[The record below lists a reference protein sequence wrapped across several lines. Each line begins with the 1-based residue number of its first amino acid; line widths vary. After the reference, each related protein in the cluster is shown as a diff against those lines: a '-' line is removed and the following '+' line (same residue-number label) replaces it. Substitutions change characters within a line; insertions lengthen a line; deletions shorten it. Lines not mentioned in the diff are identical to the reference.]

1 MLELVVPGILA
12 GVACYGMVKGVD
24 VYDALLVGAGKGLEI
39 LLKILPALVTLLTVV
54 AMLRASGGLEVLA
67 DVLAPVLGWL
77 GIPPE
82 TVGLML
88 VRPISGSAAL
98 GVGSE
103 LISTYGPDSTI
114 GRTAAVMLGSTET
127 TFYTIAV
134 YFGAT
139 GGCGALLSQCIKKA
153 EVIAYP
159 DLGPEAVRRLY
170 VENFPVTVIIDS
182 EGNNLYELG
191 RQNYLNSVQQ
201 REVCGSG
208 V

>member
-1 MLELVVPGILA
+1 
-12 GVACYGMVKGVD
+12 
-24 VYDALLVGAGKGLEI
+24 
-39 LLKILPALVTLLTVV
+39 
-54 AMLRASGGLEVLA
+54 
-67 DVLAPVLGWL
+67 
-77 GIPPE
+77 
-82 TVGLML
+82 
-88 VRPISGSAAL
+88 
-98 GVGSE
+98 
-103 LISTYGPDSTI
+103 
-114 GRTAAVMLGSTET
+114 MLGSTET

-182 EGNNLYELG
+182 EGNNLYEIG
-191 RQNYLNSVQQ
+191 RQNYLDSMRQ
-201 REVCGSG
+201 REACGSG